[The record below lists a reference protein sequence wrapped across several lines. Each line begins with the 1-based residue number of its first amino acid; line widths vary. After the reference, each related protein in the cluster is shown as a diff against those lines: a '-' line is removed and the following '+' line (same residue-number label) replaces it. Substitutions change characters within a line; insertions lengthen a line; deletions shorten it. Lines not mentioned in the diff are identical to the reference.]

1 MATVLE
7 RISASHSFTK
17 MPAESA
23 APDEAIETS
32 DSADTDS
39 ADTKDEDN
47 LSRKLLELLSSHPLT
62 PERLAYI
69 REAAQDF

>member
-1 MATVLE
+1 VLE

-17 MPAESA
+17 RPAESA

-32 DSADTDS
+32 DSADTE
-39 ADTKDEDN
+39 DEDN
-47 LSRKLLELLSSHPLT
+47 LSRKLLELFSSHPLT

-69 REAAQDF
+69 REAAQDS